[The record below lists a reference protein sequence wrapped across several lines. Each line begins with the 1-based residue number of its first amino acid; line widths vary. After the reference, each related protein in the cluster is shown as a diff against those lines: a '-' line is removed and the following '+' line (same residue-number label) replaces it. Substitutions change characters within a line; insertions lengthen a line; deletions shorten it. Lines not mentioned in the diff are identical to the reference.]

1 MHRILI
7 ALAIWALLPAAQ
19 ALAQTQSAPPA
30 ATAPA
35 ETANEYARKLQTT
48 LEEFR
53 AEMREAL
60 RETRRT
66 ISELVHGR
74 ADGDVTQ
81 GQVIAIAVGAV
92 AGALAVDVLGGG
104 GIATLTGAALGGYIG
119 HWLTS
124 ASGS

>member
-7 ALAIWALLPAAQ
+7 ALAIWALLPATQ
-19 ALAQTQSAPPA
+19 AMAQTQSPPA
-30 ATAPA
+30 AAAPA
-35 ETANEYARKLQTT
+35 ETANEYAKRLQAT

-60 RETRRT
+60 RETRRNV
-66 ISELVHGR
+66 SELVR
-74 ADGDVTQ
+74 ARGTGDVTQ
-81 GQVIAIAVGAV
+81 EQVIAISVGAV
-92 AGALAVDVLGGG
+92 AGALVVDVLGGG
-104 GIATLTGAALGGYIG
+104 GIATLTGAALGGFVG